1 MPEKI
6 HVDQGVLTN
15 AAGNHQQAS
24 DYLATATASHEG
36 IEATLNALGPI
47 YSDFRRAAGE
57 LLDARKNCYDDQSS
71 EHSQMSDNLNR
82 AVATWN
88 KHEEEA
94 AKAFR
99 HLTDGR
105 R

>member
-15 AAGNHQQAS
+15 AAGNHRQAS
-24 DYLATATASHEG
+24 EYLATVTASHEG
-36 IEATLNALGPI
+36 IQTSLGALGPI
-47 YSDFRRAAGE
+47 YGDFRRAAGE
-57 LLDARKNCYDDQSS
+57 LLDARKDCYDDQSS
-71 EHSQMSDNLNR
+71 EHGQVSDNLNL

-88 KHEEEA
+88 KHEEDA

-105 R
+105 